1 MALRRRRDGAES
13 DAAPSVHPRTTR
25 TAEPAR
31 ELLTLTP
38 RTGLLAS
45 AASTAAVL
53 GTAGMHPGIGAAAAA
68 AIVAAIGGKVRG
80 RTLSQWAAMRMSQ
93 RRLPDQAA
101 LFSRDGV
108 GVVFDGH
115 TATALVVITP
125 RPWQVTD
132 VSATGVSKAPVI
144 SADVLRRQLRQF
156 DIGLSRIDVICVGYK
171 FADRDTASGVL
182 DTLIGP
188 VSVPLGGTTVI
199 AVSLDLDADVLGPAY
214 SRARRTSLPD
224 GLCQTLTIASTRVCH
239 SLAEQGFGGRLM
251 SAQQVRDFHDTVLAQ
266 VSRPLAE
273 PRWRNCGPTSGV
285 HTRTYVPARGHWNAE
300 SAGSWNHLQA
310 HRQYTTLTLTP
321 QGSGLAKAQPLI
333 SYLVRGGDALSKAES
348 YGLRVAGG
356 QQVPGVSRALPCAM
370 QTPLRSSGV
379 LIDEHRRLGFGI
391 PAGGAGL
398 FVGSRADK
406 TRVFVAV
413 SPAEEPLWLAGPT
426 LFALQMVAR
435 LSTQEHRIV
444 VMIDEPQWQ
453 RMVAHRDTPTLS
465 FGDVETAPADVVV
478 CTPAWW
484 ERNRSLAGGKAVL
497 LVTDGAA
504 GRGATNSLTVDTSAG
519 RSEVI
524 VTADAQT
531 SRVLWELTP
540 IERRTLIGED
550 VNADGTVAAPIE
562 GVDLRLGEVVALPG
576 QGPAAGAR
584 KIRQAP
590 APSVATPGLAT
601 PDTTAAPAAAPR
613 RPAAAP
619 VAPLRPPTATPQ
631 LPPMDPAPPAHPGT
645 SAPRPAE
652 HRRPNPAPDTPLQVP
667 QRGRQANLPRRAV
680 EGPPQPQP
688 RGQEQDRPVQPP
700 PQPPSARPDQRRG
713 QYPPR
718 GQQAGPGRAPFSAPK
733 PLPQGGIPGE
743 DVTPPPPGR
752 HHRRDGDGRR

>member
-1 MALRRRRDGAES
+1 MALRRRPGRVEES
-13 DAAPSVHPRTTR
+13 DAVGSVPQRTTR

-38 RTGLLAS
+38 RTGLMAS

-80 RTLSQWAAMRMSQ
+80 RTVGQWTAMRLSQ

-108 GVVFDGH
+108 GVVFDGR
-115 TATALVVITP
+115 TATALVEITP

-132 VSATGVSKAPVI
+132 VSATGVSKAPMI

-171 FADRDTASGVL
+171 FADRDTAAGVL

-199 AVSLDLDADVLGPAY
+199 AVSLDLDADILGPAY
-214 SRARRTSLPD
+214 SRARRASLPD

-273 PRWRNCGPTSGV
+273 PKWRNCGPTSGV
-285 HTRTYVPARGHWNAE
+285 HTRTFVPARGHWNAE

-321 QGSGLAKAQPLI
+321 QGSGLAKAQPLV

-356 QQVPGVSRALPCAM
+356 QQVPGVSRALPCAT
-370 QTPLRSSGV
+370 QTPLRSTGV
-379 LIDEHRRLGFGI
+379 LIDDHRLLGFGI

-398 FVGSRADK
+398 FVGTRADK

-413 SPAEEPLWLAGPT
+413 SPADEPLWLAGPT
-426 LFALQMVAR
+426 LFALQMVGR
-435 LSTQEHRIV
+435 LSTQEHRIA
-444 VMIDEPQWQ
+444 VMIDDPQWQ
-453 RMVAHRDTPTLS
+453 RMVTHRATSTLS

-478 CTPAWW
+478 CTPEWW
-484 ERNRSLAGGKAVL
+484 ERHRSLAAGKAVL
-497 LVTDGAA
+497 LVTAGAA

-576 QGPAAGAR
+576 RAAGAP
-584 KIRQAP
+584 KVRQAP
-590 APSVATPGLAT
+590 APAVATPGLAT
-601 PDTTAAPAAAPR
+601 PDTTAAPAAVPR
-613 RPAAAP
+613 RPA
-619 VAPLRPPTATPQ
+619 VAQVTPLRPPTANPQ
-631 LPPMDPAPPAHPGT
+631 LPPMDPVPPTRPGPG
-645 SAPRPAE
+645 PRRSGPASS
-652 HRRPNPAPDTPLQVP
+652 PVAPLQVP
-667 QRGRQANLPRRAV
+667 QRGRQANLPPRAV
-680 EGPPQPQP
+680 LGPPPEPQPQP
-688 RGQEQDRPVQPP
+688 PRRQKSRPDRPPAAP
-700 PQPPSARPDQRRG
+700 PQP
-713 QYPPR
+713 
-718 GQQAGPGRAPFSAPK
+718 
-733 PLPQGGIPGE
+733 LPQVEIPSE
-743 DVTPPPPGR
+743 DVTPPGR
-752 HHRRDGDGRR
+752 HHRRDDGNRR